1 MKIDISEDGFS
12 RAIAAIPY
20 DTASLMD
27 YYNILDF
34 YQHFLPVKENIKVW
48 RIQFVSETD
57 AMMFLLRF
65 S

>member
-1 MKIDISEDGFS
+1 MRIEISNEGFS
-12 RAIAAIPY
+12 RAIDAIPY

-34 YQHFLPVKENIKVW
+34 YQHFLPVKESIKVW
-48 RIQFVSETD
+48 RIQFLSEAD
-57 AMMFLLRF
+57 ASWFLLRF

>member
-1 MKIDISEDGFS
+1 VKIDISEDGFS
-12 RAIAAIPY
+12 RAIAALPY

-48 RIQFVSETD
+48 RIQFGSETD
-57 AMMFLLRF
+57 AMMFILRF